1 MEDETGNEIVKE
13 ENQKIRIYDSKID
26 DVAKRAAEK
35 MEIPV
40 EKAKNELKIGVL
52 NAVLLN
58 RHRAQEIKDE

>member
-1 MEDETGNEIVKE
+1 MEDETGNEIVKR
-13 ENQKIRIYDSKID
+13 ENQEIRIYDSKID